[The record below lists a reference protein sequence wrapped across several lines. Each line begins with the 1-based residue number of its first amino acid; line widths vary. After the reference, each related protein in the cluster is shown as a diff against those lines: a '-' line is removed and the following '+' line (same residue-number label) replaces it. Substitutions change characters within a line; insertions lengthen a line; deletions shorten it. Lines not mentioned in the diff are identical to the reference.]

1 MFAMRPLPRGEH
13 ARMRTWSNPEDVRLL
28 AGILRFG
35 TDDWSRVAAFVGSG
49 RTKSQCHQ
57 RWTRGLDPRIAKENW
72 TPQQDEVLLMLVAL
86 YGQKCW
92 TRISKGL
99 GNRCDV
105 QCRYRYSVL
114 QKESGFA
121 AKMQTAKQKV
131 LANPAVIGRP
141 LIPLKTPKGK
151 RAQAKAKALA
161 ASAPDESDKERLFA
175 EEDRDQEMEEMYDSP
190 EPQRAFEEDGSSDFD
205 DSE

>member
-1 MFAMRPLPRGEH
+1 
-13 ARMRTWSNPEDVRLL
+13 
-28 AGILRFG
+28 
-35 TDDWSRVAAFVGSG
+35 
-49 RTKSQCHQ
+49 
-57 RWTRGLDPRIAKENW
+57 
-72 TPQQDEVLLMLVAL
+72 MLVAL

-114 QKESGFA
+114 QKETGFQ
-121 AKMQTAKQKV
+121 AKMQSARQKV
-131 LANPAVIGRP
+131 MANPAVIGRP
-141 LIPLKTPKGK
+141 LMLLKTPKGK
-151 RAQAKAKALA
+151 WPKAKALA
-161 ASAPDESDKERLFA
+161 AATPDESDKERLFA
-175 EEDRDQEMEEMYDSP
+175 EEEHDQEIEDMYERT